1 MDYRHHS
8 RAVSSAHREANS
20 DCYQVCGTRGA
31 CSINDIAIR
40 EHIIKLLEHEL
51 TLIQFRQ
58 WFFES
63 TWNAEDDIVYS
74 IKLLFAEYSH
84 GDWTEE
90 EMREMLK
97 TELEKATIG
106 EKPSAQI
113 KTGTSSVTKEKE
125 A

>member
-1 MDYRHHS
+1 
-8 RAVSSAHREANS
+8 
-20 DCYQVCGTRGA
+20 
-31 CSINDIAIR
+31 
-40 EHIIKLLEHEL
+40 
-51 TLIQFRQ
+51 
-58 WFFES
+58 
-63 TWNAEDDIVYS
+63 VYS

>member
-1 MDYRHHS
+1 M
-8 RAVSSAHREANS
+8 
-20 DCYQVCGTRGA
+20 
-31 CSINDIAIR
+31 NDIAIR

-51 TLIQFRQ
+51 TLKQFRQ

-74 IKLLFAEYSH
+74 IKLLFAEYAH
-84 GDWTEE
+84 GDLTEE

-97 TELEKATIG
+97 TELEHATIG
-106 EKPSAQI
+106 EKPSTQI
-113 KTGTSSVTKEKE
+113 ETGTSSVAKEQE